1 MAQPL
6 ADPSSCWGKTS
17 LPSLSAPS
25 AVTSF
30 SKVSSKAV
38 LEHCGVCLGFCCA
51 GADVTQSFRRQWVL
65 LMASMHSES
74 SISEFKRQF
83 IYLLQN
89 LHNLPLIRNR
99 CTTDIMYRVIHH
111 QSRQE
116 QADSCYLAYCVS
128 AKISSTL
135 RERQNHLAST
145 SQLYSYQQF
154 WLLFGG
160 CGKWDTERVW
170 GGDSPTQQCCCL
182 DARAASALEENVR
195 TWKIHLGTKTA
206 FLGMRRKPWRS

>member
-1 MAQPL
+1 M
-6 ADPSSCWGKTS
+6 G
-17 LPSLSAPS
+17 
-25 AVTSF
+25 SF
-30 SKVSSKAV
+30 NGQHA
-38 LEHCGVCLGFCCA
+38 
-51 GADVTQSFRRQWVL
+51 FRVFNIRIQETIYL
-65 LMASMHSES
+65 
-74 SISEFKRQF
+74 F

-89 LHNLPLIRNR
+89 LHNLPLIRNG

-128 AKISSTL
+128 AKISSTF

-160 CGKWDTERVW
+160 CGKWDTEKGW
-170 GGDSPTQQCCCL
+170 GGFTNATVLLSGCKSSFSTGGKRENMKNSSWHQDSL
-182 DARAASALEENVR
+182 SRHE
-195 TWKIHLGTKTA
+195 TKTMEK
-206 FLGMRRKPWRS
+206 LKHIRKICLCKGKGSRGKGK